1 VRWSILPALAIA
13 GLSASGCGG
22 QSPRT
27 PAQQSATSRLAAIC
41 DEGRNEL
48 LTIDRH
54 KIQPHAGFVGKL
66 IEEAAEES
74 EKVDEATAAEV
85 RREPVSAR
93 TGQALADLARSR
105 AELRAIVRVV
115 QHDGVAVGDYPP
127 LLLLRFVEA
136 NGGCFR
142 VQSRKPIGG

>member
-1 VRWSILPALAIA
+1 M
-13 GLSASGCGG
+13 
-22 QSPRT
+22 
-27 PAQQSATSRLAAIC
+27 
-41 DEGRNEL
+41 
-48 LTIDRH
+48 
-54 KIQPHAGFVGKL
+54 GKL

-136 NGGCFR
+136 NGGASGCRAGSLLADEARSYGPGFSAR
-142 VQSRKPIGG
+142 EY

>member
-1 VRWSILPALAIA
+1 MKATWNGATLADSDDTIVVEDNHYFPAESIHA
-13 GLSASGCGG
+13 
-22 QSPRT
+22 
-27 PAQQSATSRLAAIC
+27 
-41 DEGRNEL
+41 EGRNEL

-93 TGQALADLARSR
+93 TGPALADLARSR